1 MTVIKST
8 GLLLIVL
15 GIVSAVVLLLHA
27 FGLEIRGSVL
37 EFWVLYGICYCG
49 GFFLYASGSVS
60 SSGMRL
66 LQFTS
71 GILIVIGVCSAVGIF
86 LDKITVLSTQ
96 SSWSLWLLFLL
107 SVTGGVIGFFSAEG
121 LNQDAGR

>member
-27 FGLEIRGSVL
+27 VGLEIRGSVV
-37 EFWVLYGICYCG
+37 EFWVL
-49 GFFLYASGSVS
+49 SGSVS